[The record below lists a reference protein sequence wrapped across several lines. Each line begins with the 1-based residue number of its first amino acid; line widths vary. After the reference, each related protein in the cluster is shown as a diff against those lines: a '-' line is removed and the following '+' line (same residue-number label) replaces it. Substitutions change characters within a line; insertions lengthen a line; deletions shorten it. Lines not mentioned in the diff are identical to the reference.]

1 MYQKNIKHYF
11 DWAATSP
18 ADEDILRSSLETTLA
33 VWGNASSIHTTG
45 KEARGLLESVRKRC
59 ADVLEVSSDKLFFTS
74 GGTES
79 DHIPLLSVLNRPQK
93 GTVLISS
100 LEHPAIR
107 NEAEELKKCGWK
119 VAIIPS
125 NEAGIITADAVISKL
140 TDDTVLVCVMAVNN
154 ETGAIQPVYEI
165 ADALTHAAKGKRRA
179 KLHVDSVQA
188 AGKIPLDLSYAGI
201 DSAAFSAH
209 KICGPRGA
217 GLLYLSDPVEPFLR
231 GGGQEKNIR
240 SGTENIYGA
249 LAFSKCLERYYINKK
264 NIQAA
269 ERAIQQQKYTH
280 DFLKKLSEIKGCS
293 VIPSV
298 RLEIS
303 CENEYSPW
311 VVQVSFNNIP
321 GQVML
326 RALDAE
332 GFCISTGSACS
343 SRKNDRPVL
352 KAMNV
357 DTSIRENAV
366 RFSFGPHTTE
376 EAMNEL
382 VEKTAEIAGRFNR

>member
-1 MYQKNIKHYF
+1 MNRKNIGHYF

-18 ADEDILRSSLETTLA
+18 ADEDILRSSLEETLA
-33 VWGNASSIHTTG
+33 VWGNPSSVHSVG
-45 KEARGLLESVRKRC
+45 KEARALLESARERC
-59 ADVLEVSSDKLFFTS
+59 ADVLGVPPEKLFFTS

-93 GTVLISS
+93 GTVLVSS
-100 LEHPAIR
+100 LEHPAVQ

-119 VAIIPS
+119 VVSIPS
-125 NEAGIITADAVISKL
+125 NTAGIITPEAVLAKL

-165 ADALTHAAKGKRRA
+165 ADALEKAAAGRRRA
-179 KLHVDSVQA
+179 KLHADCVQA
-188 AGKIPLDLSYAGI
+188 AGKIPLDLSRAGI

-209 KICGPRGA
+209 KICGPRGI
-217 GLLYLSDPVEPFLR
+217 GILYLADPIEPFLR

-240 SGTENIYGA
+240 SGTENVYGA
-249 LAFSKCLERYYINKK
+249 LAFSKCLERYYLNGK
-264 NIQAA
+264 NAQAQ
-269 ERAIQQQKYTH
+269 ERFALQRKYTRA
-280 DFLKKLSEIKGCS
+280 FLEKISSIKGCT
-293 VIPSV
+293 VIPAV
-298 RLEIS
+298 RLES
-303 CENEYSPW
+303 EHEAEYSPW
-311 VVQVSFNNIP
+311 VVQAAFSGIP

-352 KAMNV
+352 EAMSVNAQL
-357 DTSIRENAV
+357 RETAV
-366 RFSFGPHTTE
+366 RFSFGPHTTAS
-376 EAMNEL
+376 AMDEL
-382 VEKTAEIAGRFNR
+382 AAKTTEIAGHFN